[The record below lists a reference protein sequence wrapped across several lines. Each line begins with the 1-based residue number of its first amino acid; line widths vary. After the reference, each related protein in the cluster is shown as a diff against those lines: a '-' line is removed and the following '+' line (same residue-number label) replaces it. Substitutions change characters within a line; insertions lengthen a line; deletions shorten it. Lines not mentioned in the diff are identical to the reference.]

1 MLLFFVQPSCRYLNS
16 DYPDK
21 IFILQALD
29 DSEAIF
35 EHKPLFTASEIVKE
49 QLDSLKKW
57 RPTKKEP
64 TIMCPQ
70 QLCTSRLPHNVD
82 TVQKEIEKAIV
93 NQLLME
99 AYMNNKLADDSLV
112 GFALH
117 PSNLFVM
124 KKLKKKE
131 LKLYPLGTCSAA
143 PEKDQANFLEKT
155 KNVVVWFNE
164 KPYLIQPFKNLSS
177 FTKPESG
184 TLCPYFWVKS
194 TEAEEDIN
202 LQTAWVNHKG
212 LKIPTLQNEDAIQA
226 HTVLLKSSG
235 QQPKGAPKAKKAK
248 TS

>member
-1 MLLFFVQPSCRYLNS
+1 MQPSCRYLNS

-21 IFILQALD
+21 IFTLQALD
-29 DSEAIF
+29 NSEAIF
-35 EHKPLFTASEIVKE
+35 ELKPLFTASEVVKE

-70 QLCTSRLPHNVD
+70 QLCTPRLPHNVD

-99 AYMNNKLADDSLV
+99 AYMKNKLADDSLV

-143 PEKDQANFLEKT
+143 PEQDQANFLEKT
-155 KNVVVWFNE
+155 KNVVVWFNG

-184 TLCPYFWVKS
+184 TFLP
-194 TEAEEDIN
+194 I
-202 LQTAWVNHKG
+202 
-212 LKIPTLQNEDAIQA
+212 
-226 HTVLLKSSG
+226 LLG
-235 QQPKGAPKAKKAK
+235 QKY
-248 TS
+248 